1 MPQIF
6 FWKTSI
12 AELYKNF
19 DSRETGLNDE
29 QVTASREKYGS
40 NKLAKESTRKGI
52 TIFLTQFKNPLVWVL
67 MGASIITAV
76 LGDTV
81 DAIVILSILLL
92 TALLGFYQEFR
103 AEKSLQALKKY
114 ITIRCN
120 VFRNGKIIQVDAS
133 EIVPGDV
140 VQLNIGD
147 LIPADVRLI
156 TAANFSCDESALTGE
171 SAAAEKKVYELEKG
185 NVTPQDIDN
194 CAFMGTFVASGN
206 AKGLVV
212 ATGEQT
218 FFGKTAAFLSKP
230 EEQSDFEKSLNKFGR
245 FLLIVVVIMTVFI
258 FGANAL
264 LGKSIFE
271 SFVFA
276 VALAVGITPEVLP
289 IIMTITLS
297 RGALEMAR
305 NKVVAKRLSSVEDFG
320 NMEILCSDKTG
331 TLTEGVLTL
340 QHYHNIN
347 GENDDT
353 VLLNA
358 LLCCSVDIT
367 QKEKHFTNPVDE
379 STWKSLDAN
388 RLFEKISAYKLLK
401 QNEFDF
407 VRRRTSDLYSI
418 AEKKIL
424 LVKGAPESMLSVAA
438 SLKKNN
444 EVVPLTAEMQN
455 ALKKQMNDYEVQ
467 GYRMIVIGEKEMN
480 ADNAEVTDEKD
491 LTLIGFL
498 LFIDPPKKDVKESL
512 QLLNNLGVHIKI
524 ISGDSAIIC
533 KKICTEV
540 GIVISENKIITG
552 EDLQALDEKTF
563 LEYSSRYNV
572 FARVTPEQKYRIVSN
587 LNKLNV
593 TVGYMG
599 DGINDAPA
607 LKAADVG
614 ISVDSGASIA
624 KEASDI
630 ILLEKD
636 LRVLAQ
642 GIESGR
648 KTFGNITKYVL
659 NTISANYGNM
669 FTVAISSL
677 FLPFI
682 PLLSSQIL
690 LNNFLSDLPLLS
702 IATDNVDAEYIR
714 RPKKWDLKLIYRFM
728 LFFGVI
734 SSMFDLALILPLV
747 YLFHAVP
754 AEFRTAWFIESAVSE
769 LLITF
774 AIRSRLPFY
783 KSTPSRWLVLASL
796 GTALITILLTYLPFG
811 ARFFQF
817 VQLNSSILLFILA
830 VLFFYFIA
838 VELGKRFFYSKI
850 EIEKN

>member
-1 MPQIF
+1 MPQNS
-6 FWKTSI
+6 FWKTPI
-12 AELYKNF
+12 AELYKLYN
-19 DSRETGLNDE
+19 SSEQGLNDT
-29 QVTASREKYGS
+29 QVTASRTKYGS
-40 NKLAKESTRKGI
+40 NKLAKESKRKGI
-52 TIFLTQFKNPLVWVL
+52 VIFLTQFKNPLVWVL
-67 MGASIITAV
+67 MGASIISAV
-76 LGDTV
+76 LGDTI

-92 TALLGFYQEFR
+92 TAFLGFYQEFK
-103 AEKSLQALKKY
+103 AEKSLEALKKY

-120 VFRNGKIIQVDAS
+120 VIRNGKIIQVDAS
-133 EIVPGDV
+133 EIVIGDIV
-140 VQLNIGD
+140 VLHIGD

-156 TAANFSCDESALTGE
+156 SASNFSCDESALTGE
-171 SAAAEKKVYELEKG
+171 SAASEKKIYDLDKET
-185 NVTPQDIDN
+185 VTPQDIDN
-194 CAFMGTFVASGN
+194 CAFMGTFVATGN
-206 AKGLVV
+206 ANGLVV

-218 FFGKTAAFLSKP
+218 FFGKSAAFLTKP
-230 EEQSDFEKSLNKFGR
+230 EEKSDFEKSLNKFGR
-245 FLLIVVVIMTVFI
+245 FLLIVVIVMTVFI

-340 QHYHNIN
+340 QQFNNIN
-347 GENDDT
+347 GEKDDE
-353 VLLNA
+353 VLLKA
-358 LLCCSVDIT
+358 MLCCSVDVT
-367 QKEKHFTNPVDE
+367 VAEKHFINPIDE
-379 STWKSLDAN
+379 ATWKSPDAV
-388 RLFEKISAYKLLK
+388 RLIPKVADYKLLK

-407 VRRRTSDLYSI
+407 VRRRTSALYSN
-418 AEKKIL
+418 ASSKIL
-424 LVKGAPESMLSVAA
+424 FVKGAPESMLSVAT
-438 SLKKNN
+438 SMKKNN
-444 EVVPLTAEMQN
+444 AVVSITSEIQN
-455 ALKKQMNDYEVQ
+455 ELKKQMNDYEEQ
-467 GYRMIVIGEKEMN
+467 GYRMILLGEKEN
-480 ADNAEVTDEKD
+480 TSGTAEIVDEKD
-491 LTLIGFL
+491 LTLTGFI

-512 QLLNNLGVHIKI
+512 QLLNNLGVQIKI

-533 KKICTEV
+533 RKICGEV
-540 GIVISENKIITG
+540 GIAITENKIITG
-552 EDLQALDEKTF
+552 EDLQTLDEKTF
-563 LEYSSRYNV
+563 LEYASRYNV
-572 FARVTPEQKYRIVSN
+572 FARVTPEQKYRIVTD

-630 ILLEKD
+630 ILLQKD

-714 RPKKWDLKLIYRFM
+714 RPKKWDLKMIYRFM

-734 SSMFDLALILPLV
+734 SSLFDLALILPLV

-774 AIRSRLPFY
+774 AIRSRLRFY
-783 KSTPSRWLVLASL
+783 KSTPSKWLVLASL
-796 GTALITILLTYLPFG
+796 GTAIITIVITYLPFG
-811 ARFFQF
+811 ATFFQF
-817 VQLNSSILLFILA
+817 VQLNSSILLFILTI
-830 VLFFYFIA
+830 LICYFFA
-838 VELGKRFFYSKI
+838 VEFGKRFFYVKI
-850 EIEKN
+850 EVEKK